1 MANLKII
8 QKKISTKYEGI
19 FYKEVVNGN
28 NKVVD
33 EIFPI
38 RYRENYSDKQ
48 MTIGKFSE
56 RTKQE
61 ELKWTINMEVIQF
74 TK

>member
-8 QKKISTKYEGI
+8 QKKILTKHEGV
-19 FYKEVVNGN
+19 FYKEVINEN
-28 NKVVD
+28 DKVVD
-33 EIFPI
+33 KIFLI

-56 RTKQE
+56 GLIYR
-61 ELKWTINMEVIQF
+61 QF
-74 TK
+74 